1 MKDNHFK
8 LLRWAPIAA
17 SVLLMVMIA
26 VVSLRTVTELKK
38 ATHWREQTFQAILE
52 AQTVED
58 KLIDA
63 QSSVRSYARKG
74 QANLLIEYKND
85 TNIDLQELTQ
95 LAEIT
100 RDNPEQQKRLQE
112 LAAAVKAV
120 FSNDNK
126 VIGLFARQGAAAALQ
141 ADEDIEN
148 EDATNLAINDLVKFT
163 DEEKKLLVKG
173 DALEQQDY
181 HHAAHLLVYGSIVVA
196 VLLIAANWVASREM
210 SRRRRAEAEQRE
222 LIGRLQKALAEVKT
236 LSGLIPICGW
246 CKNVRNDTGYWQS
259 VEHYVRA
266 HTDATFS
273 HGICPGCQEKF
284 KTEIFKATSDS
295 TATQENV

>member
-1 MKDNHFK
+1 MKDKHFK

-17 SVLLMVMIA
+17 SVILMVMIA

-38 ATHWREQTFQAILE
+38 ATSWRELTFQTILE

-95 LAEIT
+95 LVELT
-100 RDNPEQQKRLQE
+100 HDNPEQQKRLGE

-120 FSNDNK
+120 FSNDDK

-141 ADEDIEN
+141 ADEDLEN

-173 DALEQQDY
+173 DAAEQKDY
-181 HHAAHLLVYGSIVVA
+181 HHAAHLLIYGSIVVA
-196 VLLIAANWVASREM
+196 VLLIVANGVAGREM
-210 SRRRRAEAEQRE
+210 TRRRRAEAEQRE

-273 HGICPGCQEKF
+273 HGICPSCREKF
-284 KTEIFKATSDS
+284 KNEIFNATSSPKD
-295 TATQENV
+295 TLLGR